1 MDQVGDTPL
10 LEPVPV
16 LDTTKTKHVSQFGTI
31 MNLINSLMG
40 AGILSVSNSFTFS
53 GFYPSF
59 IILTLIATLSYAA
72 SCITVYLQKQ
82 TGSESF
88 AHLAHITTGNIGSCI
103 LSICVALFCYSTMIA
118 YLIIG
123 SNILI
128 DIFSLGGVEMPKKW
142 GRPVLVLIFSLVLP
156 VAMTVPKHLAI
167 LSTIS
172 TAAFGCI
179 ILFFISMIV
188 KGIQLF
194 PKNGISPSCESCK
207 ISLGLFNALA
217 IYSLSFAMSVILLP
231 IINPSKPR
239 LKSRFFALGTSFFTC
254 YILVLVPGVIGYLL
268 FGADTKEV
276 ILDSFPS
283 HDILMLV
290 VKIGYFVI
298 LTASYPVIGFSVL
311 ATFGRTIYSI
321 DTISKLSWKQR
332 IVCLLFENVPPVLL
346 AVVLP
351 NVRPILAIGGA
362 LGGCMTNFFFP
373 AIFAIILSPH
383 KKYHYKNILL
393 FLMAGFGLITTGIS
407 TYEGV
412 LDAINQLK

>member
-1 MDQVGDTPL
+1 MDTVGEAPL

-16 LDTTKTKHVSQFGTI
+16 SDGSRPAYVSQFGTV

-59 IILTLIATLSYAA
+59 AMLTVIAALSYAA
-72 SCITVYLQKQ
+72 SCLVIYLQKR
-82 TGSESF
+82 TRAESF
-88 AHLAHITTGNIGSCI
+88 ADLANRTTGRVGSCA
-103 LSICVALFCYSTMIA
+103 LSVCVVLFCYSSMIA

-128 DIFSLGGVEMPKKW
+128 DLFSLVGVTMPPHW
-142 GRPVLVLIFSLVLP
+142 GRPVLVLVFSLVLP
-156 VAMTVPKHLAI
+156 VAMTVPRQLSI

-172 TAAFGCI
+172 TAAFGCLM
-179 ILFFISMIV
+179 LFFVAMIV
-188 KGIQLF
+188 KAAQHFPSHGIA
-194 PKNGISPSCESCK
+194 PTCESGK
-207 ISLGLFNALA
+207 LSLGLFNALA

-231 IINPSKPR
+231 IINPSKPGLR
-239 LKSRFFALGTSFFTC
+239 PRFFSVGTAFFAC
-254 YILVLVPGVIGYLL
+254 YILVLVPGVLGYLM
-268 FGADTKEV
+268 FGAETKEV
-276 ILDSFPS
+276 ILDSFS
-283 HDILMLV
+283 SKDVLMLI

-298 LTASYPVIGFSVL
+298 LTASYPVIGFSII
-311 ATFGRTIYSI
+311 ATFGRALFSI
-321 DTISKLSWKQR
+321 DTISNLNWTQR
-332 IVCLLFENVPPVLL
+332 IVCLLFENLPPVLL
-346 AVVLP
+346 AVLLP

-373 AIFAIILSPH
+373 AVFAIILSTH
-383 KKYHYKNILL
+383 KKYHWKNILL

-412 LDAINQLK
+412 IDAIHQL